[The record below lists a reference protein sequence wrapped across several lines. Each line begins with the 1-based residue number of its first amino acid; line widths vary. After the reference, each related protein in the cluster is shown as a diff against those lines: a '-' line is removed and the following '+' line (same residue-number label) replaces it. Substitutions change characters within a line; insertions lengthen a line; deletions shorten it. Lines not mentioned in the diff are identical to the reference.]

1 LEENI
6 RLTDASVLRRNQFV
20 VRRTLAD
27 VAALRV
33 DTSAVLTSLRIL
45 ALVDVRT
52 ISTGFI
58 QLESLVADA
67 AEHAVNVLAFAENA
81 QVAEHLTLVDVCGM
95 ESE

>member
-1 LEENI
+1 M
-6 RLTDASVLRRNQFV
+6 

-33 DTSAVLTSLRIL
+33 DTSAVLTGLRIL

-52 ISTGFI
+52 ISAGFI
-58 QLESLVADA
+58 QLESFVADA

-81 QVAEHLTLVDVCGM
+81 QVAEHLTLVNVCGM